1 MLIIARTEQQAFYGR
16 FKGSG
21 DSGDKQSPQLAPKP
35 GDGQVQAGKEGRML
49 DSKTLKY
56 YELFEWNRNLWS
68 PLRAL
73 ADSTQLL
80 LRNPF
85 NPLAHT
91 LAGRTMA
98 ATAEMFERATR
109 HYQKPAFG
117 LHKTKVDNE
126 TVVVTE
132 RVVWEKPFCKLV
144 HFSRELSPARAA
156 DPKILIVA
164 PMSGH
169 YATLL
174 RGTVE
179 RFLPNHEVYIT
190 DWVDA
195 RLVPLSEGHFDLDDY
210 IDYVLAMLRLLGPDA
225 HVIGVCQPSVPV
237 LAAVALME
245 AEDDPKRPCTMTL
258 MGGPVDTRISPTA
271 VGKIARDKGL
281 DWFHRNLIMR
291 VPFPNPGT
299 GREVYPGF
307 LQLSGFMS
315 MNIDRHVN
323 AHQDLFKHLVEGDGE
338 SAAKHKDFYDE
349 YLAVMDLTAEFYLQT
364 VDTVFVKQA
373 LPKGT
378 MTHRGKPV
386 DVTKITR
393 TAMLTVEGEKDDIT
407 GYGQTEAAQQLCTG
421 LASEMKEHY
430 LQKDVGH
437 YGVFNGSKFRKFIAP
452 RVEEFIRK
460 HSG

>member
-1 MLIIARTEQQAFYGR
+1 
-16 FKGSG
+16 
-21 DSGDKQSPQLAPKP
+21 
-35 GDGQVQAGKEGRML
+35 ML

-56 YELFEWNRNLWS
+56 YEFFEWNRSLLS
-68 PLRAL
+68 PMRML
-73 ADSTQLL
+73 ADSAQLFF
-80 LRNPF
+80 RNPM
-85 NPLAHT
+85 NPLSHT
-91 LAGRTMA
+91 MVGRTMA
-98 ATAEMFERATR
+98 ATAELFERTTR
-109 HYQKPAFG
+109 HYQKPEFG
-117 LHKTKVDNE
+117 LAKTKADGESVSVAE
-126 TVVVTE
+126 H
-132 RVVWEKPFCKLV
+132 VVWEKPFCKLI
-144 HFSRELSPARAA
+144 HFVRDLSPSRVA
-156 DPKILIVA
+156 DPKVLIVA
-164 PMSGH
+164 PMAGH

-195 RLVPLSEGHFDLDDY
+195 RLVPLNQGHFDLDGY
-210 IDYVLAMLRLLGPDA
+210 IDYVLDMIRLLGPDV

-245 AEDDPKRPCTMTL
+245 AADDPKLPRSMTL

-271 VGKIARDKGL
+271 VGKVARDKGL
-281 DWFHRNLIMR
+281 EWFHRNLIMR

-338 SAAKHKDFYDE
+338 SADKHKEFYDE

-378 MTHRGKPV
+378 MTHRGTPV
-386 DVTKITR
+386 DLTKITR

-407 GYGQTEAAQQLCTG
+407 GYGQTEAAQQLCTN
-421 LASEMKEHY
+421 LIADKKEHY

-437 YGVFNGSKFRKFIAP
+437 YGVFNGSKFRKLIAP
-452 RVEEFIRK
+452 RIEQFIRK
-460 HSG
+460 HS

>member
-1 MLIIARTEQQAFYGR
+1 
-16 FKGSG
+16 
-21 DSGDKQSPQLAPKP
+21 
-35 GDGQVQAGKEGRML
+35 ML

-56 YELFEWNRNLWS
+56 YEFFEWNRALLS
-68 PLRAL
+68 PLRVL

-80 LRNPF
+80 FRNPL
-85 NPLAHT
+85 NPLSHT
-91 LAGRTMA
+91 LIGRTMA
-98 ATAEMFERATR
+98 ATAELFERTTR
-109 HYQKPAFG
+109 HYQKPEFG
-117 LHKTKVDNE
+117 LNKTKVDGE
-126 TVVVTE
+126 SVAVAE
-132 RVVWEKPFCKLV
+132 HMVWEKPFCKLI
-144 HFSRELSPARAA
+144 HFVRDLPPARAA

-164 PMSGH
+164 PLSGH

-179 RFLPNHEVYIT
+179 RFLPKHEVYIT

-195 RLVPLSEGHFDLDDY
+195 RLVPLDQGHFDLDSY
-210 IDYVLAMLRLLGPDA
+210 IDYVLDMIRLLGPDV

-237 LAAVALME
+237 LAAIALME
-245 AEDDPKRPCTMTL
+245 AENDPKLPRSMTL
-258 MGGPVDTRISPTA
+258 MGGPVDTRLSPTA
-271 VGKIARDKGL
+271 VGKVARDKGL

-338 SAAKHKDFYDE
+338 SADRHKEFYDE

-386 DVTKITR
+386 DLTKITR
-393 TAMLTVEGEKDDIT
+393 TAMLTIEGEKDDIT
-407 GYGQTEAAQQLCTG
+407 GYGQTEAAQQLCTN
-421 LASEMKEHY
+421 LSASKKEHY
-430 LQKDVGH
+430 LQMGVGH
-437 YGVFNGSKFRKFIAP
+437 YGVFNGSKFRKSIAP
-452 RVEEFIRK
+452 RIEAFIRK
-460 HSG
+460 HS